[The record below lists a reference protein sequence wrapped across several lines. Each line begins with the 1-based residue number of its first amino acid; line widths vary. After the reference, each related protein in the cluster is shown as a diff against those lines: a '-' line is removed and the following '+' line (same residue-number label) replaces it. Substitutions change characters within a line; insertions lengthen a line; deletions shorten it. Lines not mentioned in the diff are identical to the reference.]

1 VIQLTTLMWWMAIF
15 FGIIGFLRGWKKE
28 LVATAGVVLAMFAVF
43 QFDTFLRGTF
53 FLSLPPSQIFLV
65 QTAFLMGVVFF
76 VYQAKDIGGAH
87 IRKENDWQAGML
99 GALMGAVNGYL
110 IGGSLW
116 YFLDINEYPWEQLM
130 TAPAQGT
137 AAAQSVNIIPIVL
150 IGGGASGTG
159 DLFALGVLILL
170 FFALVVA

>member
-1 VIQLTTLMWWMAIF
+1 MWWMAVF

-28 LVATAGVVLAMFAVF
+28 LVATAGIVLAMFAVF
-43 QFDTFLRGTF
+43 QFDSIMRGTF
-53 FLSLPPSQIFLV
+53 FLSLPPAQIFFV
-65 QTAFLMGVVFF
+65 QCIFLFGVVFF

-87 IRKENDWQAGML
+87 ARKENDWQAGLL

-116 YFLDINEYPWEQLM
+116 YFLDINEYPWEQLVA
-130 TAPAQGT
+130 APVPGSP
-137 AAAQSVNIIPIVL
+137 SVQAFNIIPIVL

>member
-1 VIQLTTLMWWMAIF
+1 MIQLTTLMWWMAVF

-28 LVATAGVVLAMFAVF
+28 LVATAGIVLALFAVF
-43 QFDTFLRGTF
+43 QFDGILRGTF
-53 FLSLPPSQIFLV
+53 FLSLPPSQVFLV

-87 IRKENDWQAGML
+87 IRKENDWQAGLL
-99 GALMGAVNGYL
+99 GAVMGALNGYL
-110 IGGSLW
+110 VAGSLW
-116 YFLDINEYPWEQLM
+116 YFLDINEYPFEQLVV
-130 TAPAQGT
+130 APAAGT
-137 AAAQSVNIIPIVL
+137 ASAQSYSIIPIVL

-159 DLFALGVLILL
+159 DIFALGVLILL